1 MLYNIE
7 HFRGLV
13 LTSDDP
19 KLQGNK
25 LFQALRR
32 VFAKLDKRDGSDLE
46 IIIHQL
52 KLSMSR
58 PKLSQETKTSITM
71 PNKMLL
77 SSSRPYCRNCTS
89 APR

>member
-7 HFRGLV
+7 LFRAFV
-13 LTSDDP
+13 LTSDFP
-19 KLQGNK
+19 QLQGNK

-52 KLSMSR
+52 KQSMSR
-58 PKLSQETKTSITM
+58 RK
-71 PNKMLL
+71 
-77 SSSRPYCRNCTS
+77 
-89 APR
+89 